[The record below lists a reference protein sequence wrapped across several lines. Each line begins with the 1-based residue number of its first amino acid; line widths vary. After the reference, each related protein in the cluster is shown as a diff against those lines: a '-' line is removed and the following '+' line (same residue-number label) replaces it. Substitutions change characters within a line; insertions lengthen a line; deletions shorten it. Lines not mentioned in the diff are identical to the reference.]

1 MMSNEKFEDLEK
13 QEFAFLD
20 TIDILSIIKEN
31 DLNSAEEIMH
41 ILEEDYEDKYIE
53 QNPDDDFLF
62 NYISH
67 YDFVRYIKRR
77 YGINFREETI
87 YYFNL

>member
-1 MMSNEKFEDLEK
+1 MTNNEFEGLEK

-31 DLNSAEEIMH
+31 DLDSAEEIMH
-41 ILEEDYEDKYIE
+41 ILEENYENTYLE
-53 QNPDDDFLF
+53 QYPDDDFLF
-62 NYISH
+62 NCISQ
-67 YDFVRYIKRR
+67 YDFANYIRKR
-77 YGINFREETI
+77 YGIDWREDVI

>member
-1 MMSNEKFEDLEK
+1 MYYY
-13 QEFAFLD
+13 LD

-31 DLNSAEEIMH
+31 DLDSAEEIMH
-41 ILEEDYEDKYIE
+41 ILEEKYEDTYLE
-53 QNPDDDFLF
+53 QHPDDDFLF

-67 YDFVRYIKRR
+67 HDFAYYVRKR
-77 YGINFREETI
+77 YGIDWREDVI